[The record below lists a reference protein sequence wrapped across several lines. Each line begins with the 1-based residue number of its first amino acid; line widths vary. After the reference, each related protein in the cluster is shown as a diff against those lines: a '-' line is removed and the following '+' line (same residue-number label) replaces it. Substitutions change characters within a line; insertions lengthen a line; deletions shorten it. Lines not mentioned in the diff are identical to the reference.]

1 MPDVSVLTPIYNTD
15 PTILKITIESILN
28 QSFKN
33 FEFIIL
39 NDSPEN
45 SEIEEIVRSYNDPRI
60 RYLKNKKFRHFRK
73 QKCVVACV

>member
-33 FEFIIL
+33 L
-39 NDSPEN
+39 N
-45 SEIEEIVRSYNDPRI
+45 
-60 RYLKNKKFRHFRK
+60 LLF
-73 QKCVVACV
+73 